1 MKQYD
6 DIIRLPHHQ
15 SATRSRM
22 PRRDRA
28 AQFAPFAAL
37 NGYGAAIAETGR
49 LTDAATELMEGRA
62 EAVDQG
68 LREIHQRQ
76 REQPEVTV
84 TYFEPDKR
92 KSGGAYRTVTGQVRK
107 FMEYERM
114 LLLYDGTPVPFD
126 WIYDLTVR

>member
-15 SATRSRM
+15 SATRPRM
-22 PRRDRA
+22 PHRDRA
-28 AQFAPFAAL
+28 AQFTPFAAL

-62 EAVDQG
+62 EAVNQG